1 MSKSEA
7 QARAEYKW
15 RREKCHR
22 IAIDCT
28 LADYDTIAEAA
39 RVAGQ
44 PVRTFCRRAIM
55 AAAGHPLPEAPPVE
69 EPTREPLEEIP

>member
-1 MSKSEA
+1 MPKSEA

-28 LADYDTIAEAA
+28 LADYDTIAAA
-39 RVAGQ
+39 ATSEGL
-44 PVRTFCRRAIM
+44 PVGTFCRRAIM
-55 AAAGHPLPEAPPVE
+55 AAAGHPLPVTKTE
-69 EPTREPLEEIP
+69 EPEREPFIDDP